1 MRQCQANNT
10 DIENFINDA
19 DNKKKKL
26 LTEYSL
32 ANQEGEEETKIRI
45 LSDLSSI
52 NKELKMRANEVEN
65 QNSDSLE
72 MDIGSLQKKIEEQKQ
87 MKLVMEDRM
96 KTTKQQKNSLAFQHT
111 LFFALAIIF
120 LLVQICIFIFVEN
133 PEC

>member
-1 MRQCQANNT
+1 MSQCQANIT
-10 DIENFINDA
+10 DMQNYINDA

-52 NKELKMRANEVEN
+52 NNELKMRADEEES

-72 MDIGSLQKKIEEQKQ
+72 MDIGRLQKKIEEQKQ
-87 MKLVMEDRM
+87 MKLVMIDRVETS
-96 KTTKQQKNSLAFQHT
+96 KKKKNGLAFQHT

-120 LLVQICIFIFVEN
+120 LLIQISIFIFVEN